1 MNTLLQTHCSLLKNK
16 RSTIKR
22 ELGKEIDW
30 SHRLIVIKGSR
41 GVGKTTFLLDY
52 IRENNRENDKS
63 CLYINLNNLFF
74 TERGLVSFVDEFYKK
89 GGKTLLLDQIHKYP
103 EWAEDLRVCYDNYS
117 DLQIIFTASSI
128 LRVKTNEHIKDCVS
142 IYYLNGLSFREFL
155 NHEAG
160 CDFKRYTL
168 KEIVENH
175 EVIVE
180 EVLSK
185 VRPLA
190 FFNDY
195 LKFGYYP
202 CYLEEKSFIDN
213 LLKIINLLL
222 EFDITYLN
230 QIELKYLTKL
240 KKLLYIIACNVPFQP
255 NVSKLANDVE
265 TSRATIMNYLRYLKN
280 ARLIHLLNT
289 SEEEDEKLKKPNK
302 VYLHNTNLLYAISPD
317 SVSENSL
324 RETFF
329 YNQVGVGSVLTST
342 DRGHFKVDQKFNF
355 EIKGSSVDIEP
366 KFRTEDYFVAAD
378 MIERGKG
385 NTIPLWLFGFLY

>member
-22 ELGKEIDW
+22 ELGKKINW
-30 SHRLIVIKGSR
+30 SQRLIAIKGSR

-103 EWAEDLRVCYDNYS
+103 NWAQDLRTCHDNYQ

-128 LRVKTNEHIKDCVS
+128 LRIKTNEHIQCCVH

-155 NHEAG
+155 NHETG
-160 CDFKRYTL
+160 CDFKRHSL
-168 KEIVENH
+168 EDIVENH
-175 EVIVE
+175 ESIVE
-180 EVLSK
+180 TVLAK

-195 LKFGYYP
+195 LKYGYYP

-213 LLKIINLLL
+213 LLKIINLML

-240 KKLLYIIACNVPFQP
+240 KRLLYILACNVPFQP

-265 TSRATIMNYLRYLKN
+265 TSRATIMNYLGYLKN

-289 SEEEDEKLKKPNK
+289 SEEDEEKLKKPNK

-317 SVSENSL
+317 NVSDNSL

-329 YNQVGVGSVLTST
+329 YNQVSVSSLLTST
-342 DRGHFKVDQKFNF
+342 DRGHFLVDEKFNF
-355 EIKGSSVDIEP
+355 EIKGSSATIEP
-366 KFRTEDYFVAAD
+366 KYRTEDYFVAAD
-378 MIERGKG
+378 MIERGEG

>member
-1 MNTLLQTHCSLLKNK
+1 MNTLVQTHNSLLKNK
-16 RSTIKR
+16 KSTIR
-22 ELGKEIDW
+22 RQLADEIDW
-30 SHRLIVIKGSR
+30 SQRLIAIKGSR
-41 GVGKTTFLLDY
+41 GVGKTTFLLDFV
-52 IRENNRENDKS
+52 REHCANDKS

-103 EWAEDLRVCYDNYS
+103 EWAQDLRVCYDQYP
-117 DLQIIFTASSI
+117 DLQIIFTTSSI
-128 LRVKTNEHIKDCVS
+128 LRIKTNEELKGCVS
-142 IYYLNGLSFREFL
+142 VYYLNGLSFREFL
-155 NHEAG
+155 NHETG
-160 CDFKRYTL
+160 NNFRSYSLEEIL
-168 KEIVENH
+168 KNH

-180 EVLSK
+180 DILEK

-190 FFNDY
+190 YFNDY

-213 LLKIINLLL
+213 LLKIINLML

-230 QIELKYLTKL
+230 QIELKYLSKL
-240 KKLLYIIACNVPFQP
+240 KKLLYIISCNVPFQP

-280 ARLIHLLNT
+280 ARLIRLLN
-289 SEEEDEKLKKPNK
+289 SKDSYKDSSKKPNK
-302 VYLHNTNLLYAISPD
+302 VYLDNTNLLYAISPD
-317 SVSENSL
+317 NIDEANL

-329 YNQVGVGSVLTST
+329 YNQLAPGRLITST
-342 DRGHFKVDQKFNF
+342 DRGHFMINDQFSF
-355 EIKGSSVDIEP
+355 EISSSPNVPES

-378 MIERGKG
+378 MIEQGEG
-385 NTIPLWLFGFLY
+385 NKIPLWLFGFLY

>member
-30 SHRLIVIKGSR
+30 SQRLIAIKGSR

-103 EWAEDLRVCYDNYS
+103 DWAQDLRICHDNYQ

-128 LRVKTNEHIKDCVS
+128 LRVKTNEHLQSCVH

-155 NHEAG
+155 NHESG
-160 CDFKRYTL
+160 CDFKRYSFE
-168 KEIVENH
+168 EIVENH
-175 EVIVE
+175 ESIVE
-180 EVLSK
+180 TVLAK

-195 LKFGYYP
+195 LKYGYYP

-213 LLKIINLLL
+213 LLKIINLML

-240 KKLLYIIACNVPFQP
+240 KKLLYILARNVPFQP

-289 SEEEDEKLKKPNK
+289 SEEDDEKLKKPNK

-317 SVSENSL
+317 SVSDNSL

-329 YNQVGVGSVLTST
+329 YNQVGVGNVLTST
-342 DRGHFKVDQKFNF
+342 DRGHFLVDEKFNF
-355 EIKGSSVDIEP
+355 EIKGSSATIEP

-378 MIERGKG
+378 MIERGEG

>member
-30 SHRLIVIKGSR
+30 SQRLIAIKGSR

-103 EWAEDLRVCYDNYS
+103 EWAKDLRICYDNYQ

-128 LRVKTNEHIKDCVS
+128 LRVKTNEHLAGCVNT
-142 IYYLNGLSFREFL
+142 YYLHGLSFREFL

-160 CDFKRYTL
+160 CEFKRYTL
-168 KEIVENH
+168 DEIVENH
-175 EVIVE
+175 ESIVE
-180 EVLSK
+180 DVLTK

-213 LLKIINLLL
+213 LLKIINLML

-240 KKLLYIIACNVPFQP
+240 KKLLYIITCNVPFQP

-280 ARLIHLLNT
+280 ARLIHLLNS
-289 SEEEDEKLKKPNK
+289 SEEDDEKLKKPNK

-317 SVSENSL
+317 SVSDNSL

-342 DRGHFKVDQKFNF
+342 DRGHFLVDQRFNF
-355 EIKGSSVDIEP
+355 EIKGSSVAIEP
-366 KFRTEDYFVAAD
+366 KYRTEDYFVAAD
-378 MIERGKG
+378 MIERGEG

>member
-1 MNTLLQTHCSLLKNK
+1 MNTLLQTHSSLLKNK

-30 SHRLIVIKGSR
+30 SQRLIAIKGSR

-128 LRVKTNEHIKDCVS
+128 LRVKTNEHLLDCVS
-142 IYYLNGLSFREFL
+142 VYYLNGLSFREFL
-155 NHEAG
+155 NHEAA

-168 KEIVENH
+168 DEIVENH
-175 EVIVE
+175 EEIVE
-180 EVLSK
+180 EVLTK

-195 LKFGYYP
+195 LRFGYYP

-213 LLKIINLLL
+213 LLKIINLML

-240 KKLLYIIACNVPFQP
+240 KKLLYIIARTVPFQP

-280 ARLIHLLNT
+280 ARLIHLLNS
-289 SEEEDEKLKKPNK
+289 SEEKDEKLKKPNK

-317 SVSENSL
+317 SVSEKSL

-329 YNQVGVGSVLTST
+329 YNQVGVGSILTST

-366 KFRTEDYFVAAD
+366 KFRTEDYFIAAD
-378 MIERGKG
+378 MIERGEG